1 MGLLWEGQERGRM
14 YAAYALSA
22 LMTPQSPVDSLLA
35 AGLVPALLSV
45 LQTSRVRPGSVGA
58 PAAWLEAGSLLPG
71 NPFGRVARPGLACCT
86 GTCMPYLACTCTSP
100 SGRT

>member
-1 MGLLWEGQERGRM
+1 M

-45 LQTSRVRPGSVGA
+45 LQTSRV
-58 PAAWLEAGSLLPG
+58 
-71 NPFGRVARPGLACCT
+71 
-86 GTCMPYLACTCTSP
+86 SP
-100 SGRT
+100 DCLHPQNCQA